1 MQPDGGVQPDHDGGV
16 QPNDGGVQPDHDGG
30 VQPNDGGVQPD
41 HDGIMAIKS
50 EVWINKIINIYLQ
63 MVYL

>member
-1 MQPDGGVQPDHDGGV
+1 MCFCFKQERNNNNEANSGQQPHDGGVQPD
-16 QPNDGGVQPDHDGG
+16 
-30 VQPNDGGVQPD
+30 DGGVQPD

-50 EVWINKIINIYLQ
+50 EVWITIINIYLQ